1 MIIGIASSAQTTQAM
16 SDPLDSTDHVK
27 PFVHEGPR
35 HKALHF
41 SIAEIQSR
49 MLLADPYALDLEYTE
64 TMMGFLLFKP
74 APERIAM
81 LGLGGGSLAKF
92 CYRYLPLVV
101 IQVAE
106 INPHV
111 IALRDEFQVPPD
123 DPRFGVLHMDGAR
136 FVRECS
142 NPFDVLLV
150 DGFDDQG
157 QPACL
162 ASQGFYF
169 DCRDALRDGGVL
181 VVNLHRGH
189 RDFDVHLERIR
200 HSFDDEMLLV
210 EAADRSNG
218 VVFACKG
225 RPLHLQRMDP
235 MTASTGSKGIA
246 TKATR
251 PLSAAFSRV
260 VSALRAQER

>member
-1 MIIGIASSAQTTQAM
+1 MIIDSAFFAQTTQAM

-27 PFVHEGPR
+27 PYVQQSPG

-49 MLLADPYALDLEYTE
+49 MLLADPYALDLEYTR
-64 TMMGFLLFKP
+64 TMMGFVLFKP

-92 CYRYLPLVV
+92 CYRHLPRAQ

-123 DPRFGVLHMDGAR
+123 DQRFGVLHIDGAR
-136 FVRECS
+136 FVRECAK
-142 NPFDVLLV
+142 PFDVLLV

-162 ASQGFYF
+162 ASQGFYD
-169 DCRDALRDGGVL
+169 DCKDALRDGGVL

-189 RDFDVHLERIR
+189 RDFDLHVERIGR
-200 HSFDDEMLLV
+200 SFDNEMLLV
-210 EAADRSNG
+210 DAPDRSNG

-225 RPLHLQRMDP
+225 LPLRLQR
-235 MTASTGSKGIA
+235 TKQKAASSATEGIA
-246 TKATR
+246 AEAIR
-251 PLSAAFSRV
+251 PLSAAFSRI
-260 VSALRAQER
+260 VSALRAQEK